1 MAKKGWKFSLRKNGE
16 KEYYEFPLWFRI
28 VRGVFLTLWTALKV
42 ALGAGVVAAAM
53 LFFTGVLFA
62 TMLGDYLQK
71 DVIPN
76 ADFNVESFNLDQ
88 SSFIYYVD
96 SEQNIQLM
104 QQIYAETDRTW
115 ASYEE
120 IPQDLIHAA
129 VAIEDKRFYEH
140 QGVDWFTTTKAC
152 INMFLGGS
160 STFGGSTI
168 TQQLI
173 KNLTQEDDVTVR
185 RKILEIFN
193 ALQFEERYTKE
204 EVMEWYLNTIY
215 LGHGRA
221 GVKSAAKV
229 YFGKNVSDLTTA
241 ECASL
246 ISITNNPSLYDPY
259 TDEENNRKRQL
270 IVLSEML
277 NQGYLDQA
285 AYEEAVAQEMVFT
298 SVPVDDEVY
307 TCPECGFT
315 GTENKFQ
322 QNEEGGYTCPQC
334 DSQVP
339 IEKEE
344 RNPYY
349 SYFTDQVIR
358 DVVSDL
364 EEQTGYPYDV
374 CLQMV
379 KTGGYHIYAT
389 IDMDVQKQVDEIYAD
404 LENIPTT
411 ASTQQL
417 QSAIVVVD
425 NRTGDVVAM
434 AGGVGEKTGYLTW
447 NRATQSTLQAG
458 SCIKPLTVYGPAL
471 ELGAISPATAVFDGP
486 LYRTSSGNLYPLN
499 ESRSYS
505 GMTTVL
511 RGVSSSLN
519 TVAVR
524 VLDTIGAE
532 YSFDFAKNQFG
543 LSTLVDHVTI
553 NGSEKTD
560 IDYSPLALGAL
571 TYGVTVRDMT
581 SAYATYAN
589 NGVWREGR
597 TYSRVYDSDGNIV
610 LDNVQ
615 QTRTVLSRRTVTY
628 MNYMLQYAVNYGTG
642 TPAQISGM
650 NVAGKTG
657 TTSNN
662 SDRWFGGY
670 TPYYTAVVWCGYDQ
684 PEQVVL
690 TGTKTNPA
698 VRLWKAVMAPLHEG
712 LENRDLYDGSG
723 LVAVSICSE
732 SGKAA
737 TDACRA
743 DPRGSCAKTVY
754 VLPEDRPD
762 GYCDLHVMV
771 EYCEAGKAM
780 ANSYCAQI
788 FDNVVTKKGL
798 VKMSDALKESYEM
811 AGLSYEEFY
820 YSESEKNRTTCT
832 LHTKQMVD
840 DQNKPPE
847 PPPVE
852 PPTVPTQPPVPD

>member
-1 MAKKGWKFSLRKNGE
+1 MAKKERKFSLRKNAE
-16 KEYYEFPLWFRI
+16 QEYYEFPLWFRI
-28 VRGVFLTLWTALKV
+28 VRGVFHTLWTAVKV
-42 ALGAGVVAAAM
+42 ALGAAVVAAAM

-76 ADFNVESFNLDQ
+76 ADFNVESFDLDQ

-96 SEQNIQLM
+96 SAQNIQLM

-120 IPQDLIHAA
+120 IPQDLVHAA

-193 ALQFEERYTKE
+193 ALQFEDRYTKE

-229 YFGKNVSDLTTA
+229 YFGKNLSDLTAA

-259 TDEENNRKRQL
+259 TNEENNRKRQL

-285 AYEEAVAQEMVFT
+285 SYEEAVAQEMVFT
-298 SVPVDDEVY
+298 SVPVDGEVY
-307 TCPECGFT
+307 TCPSCGFS
-315 GTENKFQ
+315 GGEDKFPQ
-322 QNEEGGYTCPQC
+322 DEEGGYICPKC

-364 EEQTGYPYDV
+364 EKQTGYPYEV
-374 CLQMV
+374 CMQMI

-389 IDMDVQKQVDEIYAD
+389 IDMDVQKQVDEIYTN

-411 ASTQQL
+411 ASAQQL

-425 NRTGDVVAM
+425 NRTGDIVAM

-471 ELGAISPATAVFDGP
+471 ELGAINPATAMFDGP
-486 LYRTSSGNLYPLN
+486 LFRTSSGNPYPLN

-532 YSFDFAKNQFG
+532 YSYDFAKNQFG

-560 IDYSPLALGAL
+560 IDFSPLALGAL

-589 NGVWREGR
+589 HGVWREGR
-597 TYSRVYDSDGNIV
+597 TYSRVYDSEGNVV

-615 QTRTVLSRRTVTY
+615 QTRAVLSQRTVTY

-662 SDRWFGGY
+662 SDRWFGGF

-684 PEQVVL
+684 PEQVIL

-712 LENRDLYDGSG
+712 LENQELYDGSS

-732 SGKAA
+732 SGLAA
-737 TDACRA
+737 TEACRA

-754 VLPEDRPD
+754 VLPEDRPSNT
-762 GYCDLHVMV
+762 CNLHVMV
-771 EYCEAGKAM
+771 DYCEAGKAM
-780 ANSYCAQI
+780 ANPYCAQI

-798 VKMSDALKESYEM
+798 VKMSDELKEAYEM
-811 AGLSYEEFY
+811 AGLDYEEFY
-820 YSESEKNRTTCT
+820 YSESEKDRVTCT

-840 DQNKPPE
+840 DQNE
-847 PPPVE
+847 PPE
-852 PPTVPTQPPVPD
+852 PPTVPVQPPIPD

>member
-1 MAKKGWKFSLRKNGE
+1 MAKKDWKFSLRKNEE

-344 RNPYY
+344 HNPYY

-610 LDNVQ
+610 LNNVQ

-811 AGLSYEEFY
+811 AGLNYEEFY
-820 YSESEKNRTTCT
+820 YSESEKDRTTCT

-852 PPTVPTQPPVPD
+852 PPTVPTQPPVPN

>member
-1 MAKKGWKFSLRKNGE
+1 MAKKERKFSLRKNGE
-16 KEYYEFPLWFRI
+16 KEYYEFPLWFRV

-76 ADFNVESFNLDQ
+76 ANFNVESFNLDQ
-88 SSFIYYVD
+88 TSFIYYVD
-96 SEQNIQLM
+96 SGGSIQLM
-104 QQIYAETDRTW
+104 QQIYAEADRTW
-115 ASYEE
+115 ATYEE
-120 IPQDLIHAA
+120 MPEDLIHAA

-152 INMFLGGS
+152 INMFLGGG

-193 ALQFEERYTKE
+193 ALQFEDRYTKE
-204 EVMEWYLNTIY
+204 EVMMWYLNTIY
-215 LGHGRA
+215 LGQGRY

-259 TDEENNRKRQL
+259 INEENNRERQL

-285 AYEEAVAQEMVFT
+285 QYDEAVAQEMVFT
-298 SVPVDDEVY
+298 NVPVDDEVY
-307 TCPECGFT
+307 TCPECGFS
-315 GTENKFQ
+315 GTENKFHL
-322 QNEEGGYTCPQC
+322 EEDGGYTCPKC
-334 DSQVP
+334 GSQVP
-339 IEKEE
+339 IEKKE

-349 SYFTDQVIR
+349 TYFTDQVIR

-364 EEQTGYPYDV
+364 EKQTGYPYDV
-374 CLQMV
+374 CMQMV

-389 IDMDVQKQVDEIYAD
+389 IDMDVQKQVDEIYAN

-486 LYRTSSGNLYPLN
+486 LYRTSGGSLYPLN

-597 TYSRVYDSDGNIV
+597 TYSKVYDSDGNVV

-615 QTRTVLSRRTVTY
+615 QTRTVLSRRTVNY

-780 ANSYCAQI
+780 ANPYCAQI

-798 VKMSDALKESYEM
+798 VKMSDALRESYQM
-811 AGLSYEEFY
+811 AGLNYEEFY

-840 DQNKPPE
+840 DQNRPPE

-852 PPTVPTQPPVPD
+852 PPTVPTQPPEPD

>member
-1 MAKKGWKFSLRKNGE
+1 MAKKDWKFSLRKNGE

-344 RNPYY
+344 HNPYY

-610 LDNVQ
+610 LNNVQ

-811 AGLSYEEFY
+811 AGLNYEEFY
-820 YSESEKNRTTCT
+820 YSESEKDRTTCT

-852 PPTVPTQPPVPD
+852 PPTVPTQPPVPN

>member
-811 AGLSYEEFY
+811 AGLSYKEFY

>member
-1 MAKKGWKFSLRKNGE
+1 M
-16 KEYYEFPLWFRI
+16 
-28 VRGVFLTLWTALKV
+28 
-42 ALGAGVVAAAM
+42 
-53 LFFTGVLFA
+53 
-62 TMLGDYLQK
+62 
-71 DVIPN
+71 
-76 ADFNVESFNLDQ
+76 
-88 SSFIYYVD
+88 
-96 SEQNIQLM
+96 
-104 QQIYAETDRTW
+104 
-115 ASYEE
+115 
-120 IPQDLIHAA
+120 
-129 VAIEDKRFYEH
+129 
-140 QGVDWFTTTKAC
+140 
-152 INMFLGGS
+152 
-160 STFGGSTI
+160 
-168 TQQLI
+168 
-173 KNLTQEDDVTVR
+173 
-185 RKILEIFN
+185 
-193 ALQFEERYTKE
+193 
-204 EVMEWYLNTIY
+204 
-215 LGHGRA
+215 
-221 GVKSAAKV
+221 
-229 YFGKNVSDLTTA
+229 
-241 ECASL
+241 
-246 ISITNNPSLYDPY
+246 
-259 TDEENNRKRQL
+259 
-270 IVLSEML
+270 
-277 NQGYLDQA
+277 
-285 AYEEAVAQEMVFT
+285 
-298 SVPVDDEVY
+298 
-307 TCPECGFT
+307 
-315 GTENKFQ
+315 
-322 QNEEGGYTCPQC
+322 
-334 DSQVP
+334 
-339 IEKEE
+339 
-344 RNPYY
+344 
-349 SYFTDQVIR
+349 
-358 DVVSDL
+358 
-364 EEQTGYPYDV
+364 
-374 CLQMV
+374 
-379 KTGGYHIYAT
+379 
-389 IDMDVQKQVDEIYAD
+389 
-404 LENIPTT
+404 
-411 ASTQQL
+411 
-417 QSAIVVVD
+417 
-425 NRTGDVVAM
+425 
-434 AGGVGEKTGYLTW
+434 
-447 NRATQSTLQAG
+447 
-458 SCIKPLTVYGPAL
+458 
-471 ELGAISPATAVFDGP
+471 
-486 LYRTSSGNLYPLN
+486 
-499 ESRSYS
+499 
-505 GMTTVL
+505 
-511 RGVSSSLN
+511 
-519 TVAVR
+519 
-524 VLDTIGAE
+524 LDTIGAE

-610 LDNVQ
+610 LNNVQ

-811 AGLSYEEFY
+811 AGLNYEEFY
-820 YSESEKNRTTCT
+820 YSESEKDRTTCT

-852 PPTVPTQPPVPD
+852 PPTVPTQPPVPN

>member
-1 MAKKGWKFSLRKNGE
+1 MAKKDWKFSLRKNGE

-344 RNPYY
+344 HNPYY

-610 LDNVQ
+610 LNNVQ

-811 AGLSYEEFY
+811 AGLNYEEFY
-820 YSESEKNRTTCT
+820 YSESEKDRTTCT
-832 LHTKQMVD
+832 RHTKQMVD

-852 PPTVPTQPPVPD
+852 PPTVPTQPPVPN

>member
-1 MAKKGWKFSLRKNGE
+1 MAKKDWKFSLRKNGE

-344 RNPYY
+344 HNPYY

-610 LDNVQ
+610 LNNVQ

-690 TGTKTNPA
+690 TADRVRPGAGAGGHQSGHSRVRRPA
-698 VRLWKAVMAPLHEG
+698 VPNQQRQPLSSEREPV
-712 LENRDLYDGSG
+712 LLRYDHGAAGRELLPQYSG
-723 LVAVSICSE
+723 GPGA
-732 SGKAA
+732 GHH
-737 TDACRA
+737 R
-743 DPRGSCAKTVY
+743 RGIQ
-754 VLPEDRPD
+754 L
-762 GYCDLHVMV
+762 
-771 EYCEAGKAM
+771 
-780 ANSYCAQI
+780 
-788 FDNVVTKKGL
+788 
-798 VKMSDALKESYEM
+798 
-811 AGLSYEEFY
+811 
-820 YSESEKNRTTCT
+820 
-832 LHTKQMVD
+832 
-840 DQNKPPE
+840 
-847 PPPVE
+847 
-852 PPTVPTQPPVPD
+852 